1 MKKINPH
8 VPIMIREGTGVL
20 PRIYARYGETELR
33 PGDTDIRVARMLRG
47 VGESWLTIVQTLGRR
62 RAGR

>member
-1 MKKINPH
+1 MKKNNPH

-20 PRIYARYGETELR
+20 PRIYARYGEIEHR
-33 PGDTDIRVARMLRG
+33 PLDTDISVARILG
-47 VGESWLTIVQTLGRR
+47 VIGESWLTIVQTLGRK